1 MKDFSLMKTKKT
13 KRKFSHYKI
22 KLTEIEAIERE
33 WAMRYNSEIPKWQQ
47 EMYQ

>member
-1 MKDFSLMKTKKT
+1 MKKTKRT

-22 KLTEIEAIERE
+22 KLAEIEAIERE
-33 WAMRYNSEIPKWQQ
+33 WAMRYNSEIPLWQQ

>member
-1 MKDFSLMKTKKT
+1 MNMRNKTKTT

-33 WAMRYNSEIPKWQQ
+33 WASRYNSEIPKWQQ